1 VYLWV
6 LQFGL
11 NWLDNIFSKLESP
24 SHSWP
29 STTVTSGA
37 PLASPCC
44 INPTT
49 NMCAQLGNGVEMGA
63 RKKGADGSEGFYD
76 P

>member
-1 VYLWV
+1 MV
-6 LQFGL
+6 LQLGL
-11 NWLDNIFSKLESP
+11 YWLDNIVYKSESP
-24 SHSWP
+24 SHCYRSA
-29 STTVTSGA
+29 TVTSGA

-49 NMCAQLGNGVEMGA
+49 NMCARLGNGGEMGG